1 MKRRKS
7 ANNNGN
13 YERSLESYLKDI
25 GRYPLL
31 SREEECAL
39 ARRIR
44 NGDEQAL
51 HELVRAN
58 LRFVVSV
65 AKKYLGQGLSLEDLI
80 NEGNIGL
87 MKAGRRFDERRGFK
101 FISYAVWWVRQS
113 ILQALADQS
122 RVVRLPQNRTVILH
136 KVHRAFGRLQQSLGR
151 RPRAEEIAAE
161 AELRIEEVREAL
173 LVGQPEAYLDE
184 RVSADDDRTLA
195 DAIADEKE
203 SAETDRQL
211 LDRSRFDDLQ
221 RALAQIPEREARIL
235 CLYYGIGQSRSMTLE
250 EIGTE
255 FGLTRERIRQLKER
269 ALGRLRQEE
278 HADLLRVHHGSA

>member
-1 MKRRKS
+1 MNRRK
-7 ANNNGN
+7 AQNKGN

-31 SREEECAL
+31 TRDQECAL

-44 NGDEQAL
+44 EGDEEAL

-136 KVHRAFGRLQQSLGR
+136 KVHRSFGRLQQQLGR
-151 RPRAEEIAAE
+151 RPRADEIAAE
-161 AELRIEEVREAL
+161 ADLKIEEVREAM

-195 DAIADEKE
+195 DAIADDHEGA
-203 SAETDRQL
+203 SADQWL
-211 LDRSRFDDLQ
+211 LERSRMEDL
-221 RALAQIPEREARIL
+221 RGALAKLPEREARIL
-235 CLYYGIGQSRSMTLE
+235 CLYYGIGEPRSLTLE
-250 EIGTE
+250 EIGTR

-278 HADLLRVHHGSA
+278 HSEVLRVHHESA